1 MAQSKIEVQYILD
14 DKGSLKRVTTQAAK
28 AAKATA
34 SLSDSSNSFSKSQAQ
49 AYRGLQGVA
58 SNSSNATKNFSKQRE
73 AIGGSSGLV
82 GAYAV
87 LASNLFAAQAAFGAL
102 SRAAQV
108 DQLRE
113 GLDFIGFSAGQNLQR
128 VASGLVDITG
138 AAVSTEQALKSTAM
152 AMSAGFSTVHLEG
165 LTKVAKGASIA
176 LGRDM
181 GDALDRLVRGTA
193 KLEPEILDELGIMV
207 KLDSATQKYATQL
220 GVAAGSLTD
229 FQRRQAF
236 LNATIEE
243 GLDKYEDIAGA
254 VDPNPYDQLASSLNN
269 LSKEVLSFFNN
280 TLRLTDAVGFLA
292 NNTTAMAGVATAL
305 GTSLTRMIAPGMFN
319 TAQGAAD
326 SANAFLEHKKAM
338 LGTLKVAEKLPPVYG
353 EALESIKSG
362 DMTKVAAAQDSLTK
376 SYNTNLSILKRWNKE
391 GKRNTEQFKEK
402 EAYIED
408 VSNRMSQLTEIQNAS
423 IEGQARQASAS
434 SIQNAASLNLGAAFS
449 DLNVQMEHETERRK
463 DQINSTKRST
473 RAYGKLR
480 LGLTKVAGSARI
492 MGAAFATAL
501 PYIGLIVTA
510 ATILYSVIK
519 DKFFPEDLVLN
530 RINEAK
536 EAFGEFEKITSRF
549 AKSSSEGGKALA
561 ESYIGVAGV
570 LNQLNSQQSGVAEVV
585 TSEITKRL
593 SSLNDDLAKAEAA
606 YEDQNRDR
614 FNYVPNI
621 LTGTSATTVQTT
633 ENDELFEKRKKRE
646 LKVVEE
652 VNQKIKEENERFE
665 RDTKAGLLAVSKAFI
680 KNVEIQ
686 TKVAEATGRQ
696 NPFSTAAM
704 ARYVTELN
712 GLDQQLKDSII
723 TTEEYQIKVA
733 ILRDQ
738 AAGTADSLKSIGLAV
753 GDFNAIMTKQVSKEK
768 MPFEDLE
775 SGANGV
781 LTKFDEI
788 NDRMA
793 ANSANFGDE
802 KEASE
807 LLVLISELNKKVANM
822 NLPEQFEKSEA
833 GVRAFVDRILEAR
846 KQLKALG
853 ETAAKSSE
861 AARSLKSIAGGLFYA
876 GDLVAQA
883 EQTAIKDTI
892 ALKKQEL
899 KDTQDLLA
907 LGRDKEKNA
916 TKITALNKDLA
927 GLNEKLVD
935 EELIKKQ
942 HSLAMLAI
950 EKEKAQLKSLEVSN
964 AAKLASINASLLKDG
979 SAEKAKAEFDIRIAA
994 ADGAIAAAVSQNELA
1009 LERLTIEKEI
1019 LKLKFEEDG
1028 VISESEQKVLDRL
1041 DGIIE
1046 RQKKINAEKEREAR
1060 INKTATIASA
1070 SAPRS
1075 VSTTGIDVLDSG
1087 NKSFRAIQNQ
1097 ASVVDAAKANKDK
1110 LEKEGAS
1117 KKEIETANA
1126 ALEVALETQRQ
1137 LVVQHTSGLFSAFG
1151 EAFAALGPEGALVG
1165 AISSGIGNMMTVL
1178 DNNLS
1183 TLSDTGSSM
1192 GDRVQAGLAIAS
1204 GALSTFASISKAASD
1219 KRIAGIDAE
1228 IAAEKKRDGTSSAS
1242 LAKIAA
1248 MEKKKDKLKRKAF
1261 EQDKKMKMASVIM
1274 NTASAIMGVWN
1285 VEEPYLG
1292 PALATAYTGMLVGLG
1307 AAQLSAIASTS
1318 YDGGGS
1324 ISGGGVSKISVGSR
1338 NNTTDL
1344 AKSSSPSGELAYAR
1358 DQRGVGNM
1366 TNYTSA
1372 FTGAKYRA
1380 AGGNTAFMV
1389 GEQGPEMF
1397 VPDRPGT
1404 IVPADETASAQQAP
1418 VNVNFSINAVDAAGI
1433 EELLMTQQGNIIGM
1447 IRTAANAHGES
1458 FLETVDD
1465 RALTMEK

>member
-58 SNSSNATKNFSKQRE
+58 NTSSNATKNFSKQRE

-423 IEGQARQASAS
+423 IEGQSRQASAS

-480 LGLTKVAGSARI
+480 LGVTRVAGSARI

-536 EAFGEFEKITSRF
+536 EAFAEFEKISSRF

-570 LNQLNSQQSGVAEVV
+570 LNQLNSQQSGVSEVV
-585 TSEITKRL
+585 TSEITKNLSNLNAELATAQAALDDQQKRL
-593 SSLNDDLAKAEAA
+593 ITS
-606 YEDQNRDR
+606 
-614 FNYVPNI
+614 VI
-621 LTGTSATTVQTT
+621 TTGTSATTVQTL
-633 ENDELFEKRKKRE
+633 ESDAQLADRKKQE
-646 LKVVEE
+646 LAAVQELNK
-652 VNQKIKEENERFE
+652 KIEKENERFE
-665 RDTKAGLLAVSKAFI
+665 EDTKQGLLAVSKAFI
-680 KNVEIQ
+680 ENVELQ

-704 ARYVTELN
+704 AKFVTEISV
-712 GLDQQLKDSII
+712 LDQKLSTGAINVK
-723 TTEEYQIKVA
+723 EYQLQIA
-733 ILRDQ
+733 ILRDR
-738 AAGTADSLKSIGLAV
+738 AAGTADSLKSIGSAV
-753 GDFNAIMTKQVSKEK
+753 GDFNTIMTKQVSKEK
-768 MPFEDLE
+768 MPFEELE

-781 LTKFDEI
+781 LSKFDEI
-788 NDRMA
+788 NRKIVD
-793 ANSANFGDE
+793 NTSNYGSAEEFNELQTLIKELE
-802 KEASE
+802 KE
-807 LLVLISELNKKVANM
+807 VANM

-883 EQTAIKDTI
+883 EQTAVKDTI

-907 LGRDKEKNA
+907 LGRDKEQNT
-916 TKITALNKDLA
+916 TKITALNKELA

-1117 KKEIETANA
+1117 KEEIETANA

-1183 TLSDTGSSM
+1183 TLSDTGASM

-1285 VEEPYLG
+1285 VKEPYLG

-1307 AAQLSAIASTS
+1307 AAQLSAIAGTS

-1324 ISGGGVSKISVGSR
+1324 ISGGATKVSIGNR
-1338 NNTTDL
+1338 NNSVDL
-1344 AKSSSPSGELAYAR
+1344 AKATSPSGELAYAR
-1358 DQRGVGNM
+1358 GASGTGNGM
-1366 TNYTSA
+1366 TDFTPA
-1372 FTGAKYRA
+1372 FTGTKYRA

-1404 IVPADETASAQQAP
+1404 IVPADETASSQQNP
-1418 VNVNFSINAVDAAGI
+1418 VNVSFNINAVDNRGV
-1433 EELLMTQQGNIIGM
+1433 EDLLVTQRGYIIGM
-1447 IRTAANAHGES
+1447 IREAANAHGES
-1458 FLETVDD
+1458 FLETVDEK
-1465 RALTMEK
+1465 AYEMEK